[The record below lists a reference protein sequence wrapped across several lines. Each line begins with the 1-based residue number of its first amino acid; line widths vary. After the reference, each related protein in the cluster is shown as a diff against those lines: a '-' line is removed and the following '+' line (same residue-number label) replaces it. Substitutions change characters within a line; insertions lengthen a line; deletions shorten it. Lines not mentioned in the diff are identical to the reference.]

1 MEFKV
6 SNIIKMEGHFKDE
19 RVKRIIE
26 GRNLGKKN
34 SIETL
39 KEKMSMSGVWGVR
52 IERWEKIGTLEIFED
67 SFKAICMVYPRL
79 RIGWCLHDKLVEHLL
94 RWENID
100 NAKKIYFDSVI
111 SLFIHTLCIIS
122 HSLHIAWLWVTLSVT
137 WAVGRHLPDD
147 GPERNW
153 PMSTVQHC

>member
-1 MEFKV
+1 MALGVDVVLRFLENMEFKV

-52 IERWEKIGTLEIFED
+52 IER
-67 SFKAICMVYPRL
+67 
-79 RIGWCLHDKLVEHLL
+79 
-94 RWENID
+94 
-100 NAKKIYFDSVI
+100 
-111 SLFIHTLCIIS
+111 
-122 HSLHIAWLWVTLSVT
+122 
-137 WAVGRHLPDD
+137 
-147 GPERNW
+147 
-153 PMSTVQHC
+153 